1 MLLPTNNSFLLKE
14 KKVAFQYCGIPLAW
28 IYSIFFN
35 ASGSTR
41 DLLSEKNQI
50 FGSTVVYWRNMLHCR
65 CIKPF
70 KRLLC
75 RFSIHLLWEF
85 NEVRY
90 ELDFRWRCKAGS
102 VSVKQYRFLL
112 SNTDICKQYLYLR
125 KSPQVWRYSFP
136 KSAVCVFFHCQN
148 NSSLQLLHSCLGLTS
163 SIHLLKPFTALGKD
177 VLSTRLEE
185 AKCHTGS
192 QAVIK
197 FPLRT
202 MKGEFFVFVCVCCLH
217 INTSHAWIYIWL
229 YICWNTNI
237 KIQLDSGEDWF

>member
-14 KKVAFQYCGIPLAW
+14 KKVASQYCGIPLAW

-112 SNTDICKQYLYLR
+112 SNTYIWDNHH
-125 KSPQVWRYSFP
+125 KSEGTLSQN
-136 KSAVCVFFHCQN
+136 SAVCVFFHCRK

-177 VLSTRLEE
+177 VLSTHLEE

-202 MKGEFFVFVCVCCLH
+202 MKGEFFVFVCVCCVH

-229 YICWNTNI
+229 YICWNTSVKN
-237 KIQLDSGEDWF
+237 QLDSGEDWF